1 MSTDEA
7 SASKSVILMPKG
19 EHKYT
24 LIFLHGTS
32 EKGQEYVKYF
42 GSQPENRITPLNMKI
57 VMPTAPVR
65 ETGPDDKKTTAW
77 FDIKS
82 PILAEGEEAKENT
95 IQSKVDQEK
104 LEFSAEYILF
114 MIDKEAKLLGNEPG
128 RVFVGG
134 FGSGGAVALAAFLKF

>member
-1 MSTDEA
+1 VLVLSAFLTVLTAIRVEAKDDYTMSTDEA
-7 SASKSVILMPKG
+7 SASKSIILMPKG

-32 EKGQEYVKYF
+32 EKGPEYVKYF

-95 IQSKVDQEK
+95 I
-104 LEFSAEYILF
+104 
-114 MIDKEAKLLGNEPG
+114 
-128 RVFVGG
+128 
-134 FGSGGAVALAAFLKF
+134 